1 MFSIFLPSFQAM
13 CKGGVSLC
21 HQAIGQGFDV
31 TGYVRNLA
39 DGRVELEAEGTE
51 GECRRFLSEIESEL
65 DSYIRKTEC
74 RTGNGLAFT
83 RSSASSSPLMVM
95 TPAIAIRGLTKDFRV
110 SGSSKRLRAVDDLSL
125 EIGRNSIY
133 GLLGPNGSGK
143 STTIK
148 IALGLVQSSVGECE
162 IFGIPSINPA
172 ARTNVGYLPEA
183 PYFQRFLTGREL
195 LKYFGSLSNVPK
207 DKIQDRIDYLLN
219 RVGLED
225 AGDRRVGG
233 YSKGMLQRIGLAQA
247 LVGDPELLVLDEPTA
262 GVDPVGAA
270 EIASLILEL
279 KKEGKRCFSV
289 PTFFRRLRATATEL
303 R

>member
-1 MFSIFLPSFQAM
+1 M
-13 CKGGVSLC
+13 
-21 HQAIGQGFDV
+21 D
-31 TGYVRNLA
+31 
-39 DGRVELEAEGTE
+39 
-51 GECRRFLSEIESEL
+51 
-65 DSYIRKTEC
+65 
-74 RTGNGLAFT
+74 
-83 RSSASSSPLMVM
+83 M

-110 SGSSKRLRAVDDLSL
+110 SGSSKRLRAVDNLSL
-125 EIGRNSIY
+125 EIHRNSIY

-148 IALGLVQSSVGECE
+148 IALGLVEPSVGECE
-162 IFGIPSINPA
+162 VLGIPSTNPA

-195 LKYFGSLSNVPK
+195 LKYFGCLSNVPK
-207 DKIQDRIDYLLN
+207 EKIQKRIEYLLN

-225 AGDRRVGG
+225 AGNRRVGG

-247 LVGDPELLVLDEPTA
+247 LVGNPDLLVLDEPTA

-279 KKEGKRCFSV
+279 KKEGKTVLLCSHLLSQVESV
-289 PTFFRRLRATATEL
+289 CDRVAIMGRGRLLMEGSVDTLTQEEGCSSMRIDQVSSEL
-303 R
+303 RGSVEQLAKKHGGLVSSPSRSLEELFLELANKKDER